1 MSATN
6 SNPEIA
12 YIFDVDGV
20 LTNLVDREVVDES
33 LINEIIKLLEN
44 KIPVGL
50 ITGRSIPWVR
60 KNVLDIL
67 IEKIKH
73 KMDLKRLMVIG
84 EKGGTWLVFDKHG
97 NSSFRKAKFY
107 ISKRLERNIKRVIEN
122 KYSDVVQ
129 FDDSKRTMITAEMK
143 YGYDLNSFTKKQ
155 KEMIQDFQKIILDT
169 KIKNLRVESTS
180 IAVDV
185 ESIYFAKPF
194 SIEKFLGFLRKRK
207 IYPKKFITF
216 GDSKSDFEMAD
227 ELERRGKKVE
237 MIYVGDREKLGEVD
251 KDYPVEYIG
260 GFTKGTLEYLQR
272 QTA

>member
-84 EKGGTWLVFDKHG
+84 EKG
-97 NSSFRKAKFY
+97 
-107 ISKRLERNIKRVIEN
+107 
-122 KYSDVVQ
+122 
-129 FDDSKRTMITAEMK
+129 
-143 YGYDLNSFTKKQ
+143 
-155 KEMIQDFQKIILDT
+155 
-169 KIKNLRVESTS
+169 
-180 IAVDV
+180 
-185 ESIYFAKPF
+185 
-194 SIEKFLGFLRKRK
+194 
-207 IYPKKFITF
+207 
-216 GDSKSDFEMAD
+216 
-227 ELERRGKKVE
+227 
-237 MIYVGDREKLGEVD
+237 
-251 KDYPVEYIG
+251 
-260 GFTKGTLEYLQR
+260 
-272 QTA
+272 